1 MQLQPIFL
9 QTEKLKSDNW
19 KEWKSQITSL
29 LEMNGLDSFIDVEA
43 AALKAD
49 NPAKPTEE
57 EKKAISRWVAEDK
70 LCFRLIKLTIS
81 SEEHIHT
88 TLCLPHFGR
97 IYVM

>member
-9 QTEKLKSDNW
+9 QTEKLKSNNW

-49 NPAKPTEE
+49 NPAKL
-57 EKKAISRWVAEDK
+57 KI
-70 LCFRLIKLTIS
+70 
-81 SEEHIHT
+81 
-88 TLCLPHFGR
+88 
-97 IYVM
+97 